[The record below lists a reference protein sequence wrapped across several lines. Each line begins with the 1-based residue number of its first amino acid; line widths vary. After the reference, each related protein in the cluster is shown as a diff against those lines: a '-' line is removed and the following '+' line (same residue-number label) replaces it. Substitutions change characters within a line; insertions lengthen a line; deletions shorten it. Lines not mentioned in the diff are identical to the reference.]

1 MNYNGM
7 TIDSTKGA
15 LRETI
20 DKIAAMADQHTL
32 IKEMSKTRSQKV
44 SDAIKSITNPQTAKK
59 TTDPAQTKDKMGG
72 CGSKGVKQ
80 AGCGSKSVK
89 QAGCCSSGVKKAAG
103 DPIMTTAA
111 GDPIMSKTSP
121 DKKEPSTIS
130 PDQIKS
136 SFGGFVN
143 QGKKPVKKL
152 VDDDKVSCIGDIYAI
167 AEYLNSLEKKKF

>member
-1 MNYNGM
+1 MNYYGM

-15 LRETI
+15 LRETV

-80 AGCGSKSVK
+80 AGC
-89 QAGCCSSGVKKAAG
+89 CSSGVKKAAG
-103 DPIMTTAA
+103 DPIMNTAA

-121 DKKEPSTIS
+121 ERKEPSTIS

-143 QGKKPVKKL
+143 QGKKSVKKP
-152 VDDDKVSCIGDIYAI
+152 VDGDKASCIGDIYAI

>member
-1 MNYNGM
+1 MNYCGM

-15 LRETI
+15 LRETM

-32 IKEMSKTRSQKV
+32 IKEMGKTRSQKV

-59 TTDPAQTKDKMGG
+59 TTDPAQAKDKVGG

-80 AGCGSKSVK
+80 AGCGS
-89 QAGCCSSGVKKAAG
+89 SSVKKAAG
-103 DPIMTTAA
+103 DPIMSRDSA
-111 GDPIMSKTSP
+111 
-121 DKKEPSTIS
+121 DKRKEPSTIS

-167 AEYLNSLEKKKF
+167 AEYLDSLEKKKF

>member
-1 MNYNGM
+1 MNYCGM

-15 LRETI
+15 LRETM

-32 IKEMSKTRSQKV
+32 IKEMGKTRSQKV

-59 TTDPAQTKDKMGG
+59 TTDPAQARDKVGG

-80 AGCGSKSVK
+80 AGCGS
-89 QAGCCSSGVKKAAG
+89 SSVKKAAG
-103 DPIMTTAA
+103 DPIMNTAS
-111 GDPIMSKTSP
+111 GDPIMSKDSVG
-121 DKKEPSTIS
+121 KRKEPSTIS

-143 QGKKPVKKL
+143 QGKKPARRPVG
-152 VDDDKVSCIGDIYAI
+152 DDKVSCIGDIYAI
-167 AEYLNSLEKKKF
+167 AEYLDSLEKKKF